1 VSRHAAI
8 IQKSLAGDELFTEHA
23 PANRWEPVVAGSNVY
38 AGLIARLFGG
48 VEPLS
53 VVGFTSALPGE
64 GVTYT
69 VTNVAAEIERTT
81 RLRATVVSASG
92 LLSSPVTQPAWILG
106 ATSQSSRSTGSD
118 RITTLRRDF
127 DVILVDAGSLTANIS
142 IMGVTGMVDAVVVVV
157 EAARTT
163 KQDLNRAVTTISAAQ
178 GRVVGFVLNK
188 HRRVPAWLQRLL
200 G

>member
-1 VSRHAAI
+1 VSRHAAV
-8 IQKSLAGDELFTEHA
+8 IQKSLDGGELFYEHE
-23 PANRWEPVVAGSNVY
+23 PANGRKVVGLGSNAY
-38 AGLIARLFGG
+38 AGLIACLFGG

-53 VVGFTSALPGE
+53 VVAFTSALPGE

-69 VTNVAAEIERTT
+69 VTHVAAELERTT
-81 RLRATVVSASG
+81 RRRATVVSASE

-106 ATSQSSRSTGSD
+106 ATSQSAGAD
-118 RITTLRRDF
+118 RITRLRSDF
-127 DVILVDAGSLTANIS
+127 DVILVDAGSLTANGS

-157 EAARTT
+157 EALRTR

-188 HRRVPAWLQRLL
+188 HRRVLPVWLERLL